1 MSVESRPYVGT
12 WKLNNRQ
19 VIKHTP
25 DAMVYIN
32 GDLALPGCPTCSGKI
47 DIQKFI
53 TQVSVDPSTEG
64 PATASVSLHVPRHQ
78 GDGLVR
84 DGNFIIK
91 PGLEIHIYLRGYYPV
106 KGLTG
111 QITKE
116 QAGGLDVTNAVQYP
130 YYLVHHGVLTDVNH
144 EYSGGEHTA
153 TLSSADMLH
162 FWQYQRMSTNG
173 ALFGAR
179 PMNSKVN
186 MSLVGHNMTG
196 MSPYAIIYQLFR
208 DVQGSAG
215 GVEFAL
221 GNKTNAAANST
232 VIGESLFSL
241 SILYWQKRFSQTMMS
256 LRMYG
261 ADGTLYNSFQAAYL
275 ARLGQD
281 DPAKIAKKVGAKN
294 AQSSERN
301 PVKDAAARV
310 TGWDPYSLNLGAS
323 GASNN
328 EDGQLGINVAQL
340 QAFTSDISQWG
351 NVNFWESQY
360 ATKLEIANNVKEAA
374 GFEFYQDVDGDIVFK
389 PPFYNLDT
397 SDSRVYRIE
406 DIDIISFSAASK
418 EPDATVVKVTGGH
431 FRNQTGTGL
440 ENNEWGTRAEFID
453 YRLVAQFG
461 WRQQTFETTYHTDSQ
476 AMFFACVARFD
487 IFNIGM
493 NSATATIPIRPELR
507 PGYPVYFAALDC
519 YYYLHSFNHSFS
531 FGGQCTTTLNLV
543 GKRAKFFAPGKAP
556 EDGSPAQITNIHL
569 NNMQEPALPLQISEV
584 DGEAIAPKL
593 QGFPNVVMTL
603 DTTGIN
609 PLSFSMSTNPADL
622 QTEAAIRNLIKQ
634 ALMGRLSVLQQAS
647 DSEGADEATRAT
659 DGPWEIPSGSAAPPI
674 QIPGVSELLAQ
685 AARVKSFYDNTPEDA
700 DAQARMEE
708 AARPLLS
715 LIEAAQDAMS
725 ATFPEADSSARYL
738 ALLSDTK
745 ATYNP
750 GANIPG
756 FYRYYS
762 SSHPDPAMQGP
773 ETWEVGST
781 GIVTTGTQTK
791 PDPSKDQTST
801 QFQSTKS
808 GGTTFVTGAAVG
820 AGIPILKPG
829 TTSQTVSTPTHQI
842 TTFQLARYSVKKTAT
857 KTTETAKLPSG
868 YPTAALASAYRDFFL
883 AKMKDVP
890 VGDSTVASVAFGSTF
905 SIISTLIKDK
915 TGAVASFPHALDT
928 MADLRGI
935 DMPSKIAILAQ
946 DMGDSCAATVS
957 TTLVAK
963 YKVVRPVT
971 GVVTSPF
978 GTRTALKNTN
988 GTMSSS
994 EHEGADLAGAVG
1006 TPIYSALAGT
1016 VSYAKKEPG
1025 YGNRLI
1031 ITTADGTAL
1040 AYNHCDTILVSVGT
1054 KVLAGDE
1061 VATVGKTGS
1070 VTGPHLHFEVAVKG
1084 EEVEPLGY
1092 LASLGTVV
1100 TVADIDAVWAS
1111 VWPEGAQVVAGL
1123 GRSPHSKAQAQVD
1136 YYDVP
1141 VLPVSDARG
1150 YEVVGTYRYGRG
1162 LTLAELEA
1170 VSGFSSTS
1178 TDDYEAIETFLTEIM
1193 ADSSEATLSA
1203 AIGNL
1208 SPALRAQLAARSQDT
1223 KVGAIV
1229 LSYDPSGTQV
1239 TMGGVNSPADK
1250 REFTQKTTLT
1260 NAAYSLAD
1268 MSATADRRTVCSCK
1282 GAEADTLLEAFNADL
1297 FVGVEDTTGTGETEQ
1312 VQDWLTDQMVA
1323 ASVDWA
1329 ATQASYRGSVLDTS
1343 STGLTGAV
1351 KNAVDTYASLV
1362 STTGDAFKAATS
1374 AGNVDA
1380 AQARLDADIA
1390 AFKTRGG

>member
-1 MSVESRPYVGT
+1 MGIESRPYVGT

-19 VIKHTP
+19 VVKVVP
-25 DAMVYIN
+25 DALVYIN

-47 DIQKFI
+47 DIQRFI

-84 DGNFIIK
+84 DGNFILK
-91 PGLEIHIYLRGYYPV
+91 PGLEIHIYFRGYYPV

-111 QITKE
+111 QITKD
-116 QAGGLDVTNAVQYP
+116 QAGGLDVSNAVQYP

-153 TLSSADMLH
+153 SLSSADMLH

-173 ALFGAR
+173 SLFGAR
-179 PMNSKVN
+179 PMNSKVD

-281 DPAKIAKKVGAKN
+281 DPAKIAKRVGAKN

-301 PVKDAAARV
+301 PVKDQAARV
-310 TGWDPYSLNLGAS
+310 TGWNPNSLNQGAS
-323 GASNN
+323 GSS
-328 EDGQLGINVAQL
+328 EDGRLGINIAQL

-351 NVNFWESQY
+351 SVNFWESQY

-374 GFEFYQDVDGDIVFK
+374 GYEFYQDVDGDIVFK

-397 SDSRVYRIE
+397 SESRVYRIE
-406 DIDIISFSAASK
+406 DVDIISFSAASK

-431 FRNQTGTGL
+431 FRNMTGTGL

-493 NSATATIPIRPELR
+493 NSATATIPLRPELR
-507 PGYPVYFAALDC
+507 PGYPVYLVSLDC

-556 EDGSPAQITNIHL
+556 ADGSRAQITDIHL
-569 NNMQEPALPLQISEV
+569 NNMQEPPLPLQITEI
-584 DGEAIAPKL
+584 DGERVPPAL

-609 PLSFSMSTNPADL
+609 PLSFSMSLAPADL
-622 QTEAAIRNLIKQ
+622 QSEAAIRNLIKQ
-634 ALMGRLSVLQQAS
+634 ALMGRLAVVQQGS
-647 DSEGADEATRAT
+647 DSDGADEASRAE
-659 DGPWEIPSGSAAPPI
+659 DGPWEIPTGSGSPPVRI
-674 QIPGVSELLAQ
+674 SSISELMSQ
-685 AARVKSFYDNTPEDA
+685 AAQVKSFYDNTSSDE

-708 AARPLLS
+708 ETAPLQA
-715 LIEAAQDAMS
+715 LILAAQDALS
-725 ATFPEADSSARYL
+725 STFPEADSSARYL
-738 ALLSDTK
+738 ALLGDTK

-756 FYRYYS
+756 YYRYYS

-773 ETWEVGST
+773 ASWEVGST

-791 PDPSKDQTST
+791 PDPSKDQTAT
-801 QFQSTKS
+801 QFKTTSL
-808 GGTTFVTGAAVG
+808 GGTTFVTGGAVG

-829 TTSQTVSTPTHQI
+829 TLDQTVSTPTHQI
-842 TTFQLARYSVKKTAT
+842 TTFQIARYPVVQTGT

-868 YPTAALASAYRDFFL
+868 YPSSALADAYRDFFL
-883 AKMKDVP
+883 PKMVGVP
-890 VGDSTVASVAFGSTF
+890 VGDGTVASTAFNDTFMLVAK
-905 SIISTLIKDK
+905 LIQEKIGV
-915 TGAVASFPHALDT
+915 TAIFPHATDK
-928 MADLRGI
+928 MSDLRGI
-935 DMPSKIAILAQ
+935 DMTTKVAILAQ
-946 DMGDSCAATVS
+946 DMADACATTVS
-957 TTLVAK
+957 SALVAK
-963 YKVVRPVT
+963 YRVVRPVT

-978 GTRTALKNTN
+978 GTREPPENTN
-988 GTMSSS
+988 GTQGSSQ
-994 EHEGADLAGAVG
+994 HQGVDLKGAVG

-1016 VSYAKKEPG
+1016 VSFAGPKGG

-1031 ITTADGTAL
+1031 ITTGDGTAL
-1040 AYNHCDTILVSVGT
+1040 AYNHCDSILVHVGER
-1054 KVLAGDE
+1054 VIAGQE
-1061 VATVGKTGS
+1061 VATIGKSGN
-1070 VTGPHLHFEVAVKG
+1070 VTGPHLHFEVIKDG
-1084 EEVEPLGY
+1084 TTTDPLDY
-1092 LASLGTVV
+1092 LASLGSLV

-1111 VWPEGAQVVAGL
+1111 VWPEGSQVKAGL
-1123 GRSPHSKAQAQVD
+1123 GRSPHSKAQEQVK

-1162 LTLAELEA
+1162 LTIAELEA
-1170 VSGFSSTS
+1170 LSGFSSMS
-1178 TDDYEAIETFLTEIM
+1178 VEDYDAVESFLDTILK
-1193 ADSSEATLSA
+1193 DSSEATLSV
-1203 AIGNL
+1203 AISNL
-1208 SPALRAQLAARSQDT
+1208 SPALRAQLASRALAETNVSS
-1223 KVGAIV
+1223 IV
-1229 LSYDPSGTQV
+1229 LSYDASGTQAA
-1239 TMGGVNSPADK
+1239 MGGTNFPVDK

-1268 MSATADRRTVCSCK
+1268 MSATAGRRSVCSCK
-1282 GAEADTLLEAFNADL
+1282 GAEADTLLEAFDSEL
-1297 FVGVEDTTGTGETEQ
+1297 FVGVEDISAGGAAK
-1312 VQDWLTDQMVA
+1312 VQDWLSNQMVET
-1323 ASVDWA
+1323 SIDWS
-1329 ATQASYRGSVLDTS
+1329 ATQSAYRGTVLDTS
-1343 STGLTGAV
+1343 SSGLTSTIRDA
-1351 KNAVDTYASLV
+1351 V
-1362 STTGDAFKAATS
+1362 STYSNMASSVGPALRAASSTAS
-1374 AGNVDA
+1374 VSA
-1380 AQARLDADIA
+1380 AQAQLDADLA
-1390 AFKTRGG
+1390 AFKNGGA